1 MKFLIFVAVFL
12 FSVNSFSQ
20 KETQEIIDAHHIKS
34 IQINTD
40 EVFLVRIISVK
51 SSKIRIKTYSEGEY
65 FRQIVLESSINGDEL
80 LIDTNYPKQL
90 AGGYDKLSAHKV
102 FSLEVHLEIPEGL
115 EINIRSN
122 IASLEAKGEFKS
134 VNADLKQGYCKLTEF
149 SGAATINTYS
159 GNILIETTSG
169 LIDASSRNG
178 EVETPDFMPGRNPLR
193 LTSIDGDIKVR
204 KN

>member
-102 FSLEVHLEIPEGL
+102 FSLEVHLEFQK
-115 EINIRSN
+115 
-122 IASLEAKGEFKS
+122 A
-134 VNADLKQGYCKLTEF
+134 
-149 SGAATINTYS
+149 
-159 GNILIETTSG
+159 
-169 LIDASSRNG
+169 
-178 EVETPDFMPGRNPLR
+178 
-193 LTSIDGDIKVR
+193 
-204 KN
+204 